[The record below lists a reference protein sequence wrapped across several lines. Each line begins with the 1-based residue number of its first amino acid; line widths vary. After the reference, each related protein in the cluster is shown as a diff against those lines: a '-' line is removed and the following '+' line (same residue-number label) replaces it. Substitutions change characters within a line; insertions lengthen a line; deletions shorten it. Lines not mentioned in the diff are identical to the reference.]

1 MFAVE
6 FYINGKS
13 IGYLQGDCSYET
25 TKELCEAYATHEFDE
40 LKEKVKHII
49 DKTDFDDSDFEYEI
63 IEYELKEKR
72 RFKPKSYSYFNEDF
86 DVI

>member
-13 IGYLQGDCSYET
+13 IGYLQGDSTRET
-25 TKELCEAYATHEFDE
+25 TKELGQAYTTQEFDE
-40 LKEKVKHII
+40 LKEKVIHII
-49 DKTDFDDSDFEYEI
+49 DKTDFNDCDFEYEI

-72 RFKPKSYSYFNEDF
+72 RYKHKIY
-86 DVI
+86 